1 MQAASKKGNGFAQRG
16 LFRRHQTPTILQ
28 MEAVECGAA
37 CLAMVLAYHGRWV
50 ALEQL
55 RMECGVSRNGSNAW
69 DLIEAARRFGCEA
82 RGFKV
87 GLEKLREL
95 TLPAIIF
102 WRFNHFIVLEK
113 VDRKGAVINDPAQG
127 RRRIGWD
134 EMDRDF
140 TGVAVTIV
148 PAQDFTTGGERPSVL
163 RELRQFSRGTA
174 APFAFILL
182 VTLLLVIPG
191 IVIPALSKIYVDDF
205 LVGGQRDWVRPLLT
219 AFVVAG
225 SLSMLLS
232 FLQKHFLMRFSAKV
246 SIGMTRQVLWRLLH
260 LPMDFFNQRFA
271 GDISGRLGSAARA
284 ASMVSGPLAFSIV
297 GLISIV
303 VYGALLLSYSVPLAS
318 LVVGM
323 ALVNLLMARI
333 VWLRLEN
340 ARHLLAKNGAEQAS
354 SIMSGLSAIE
364 TVKAAGLEDD
374 LFARWGGL
382 QAQLVSLSQ
391 TIGRQTQLLGLLPG
405 ICSSLGNIAILGL
418 GALFVL
424 DGQLTVGD
432 LVAFQVLAG
441 SFNGPVSG
449 LVGLG
454 SSLQTTQVDLS
465 RLDDVLNYGT
475 AAGATRETPAG
486 PQRKLV
492 GSLELRNVTFG
503 YSRREEP
510 LLKDFSLTV
519 QPGMRVAL
527 VGASGSGKSTIGK
540 LVSGL
545 YQPWEGTILFDGIA
559 ADRIDRSSLTSSLG
573 VVSQDIHIF
582 SGSLRDNITL
592 WDTSISDQ
600 ALHRAVSDACL
611 DMLPIVRDAGLDATL
626 SEAGRNLS
634 GGERQR
640 LEIARALCRAPSLL
654 VMDEATSALDPVT
667 EQAVDMNLRQ
677 RGCACLII
685 AQRLST
691 IRDSDEIIVLDRGR
705 IAQRGTHDTLI
716 AEQDGPYARLV
727 AAL

>member
-1 MQAASKKGNGFAQRG
+1 MKDKGFRWLRG
-16 LFRRHQTPTILQ
+16 WHMRHHQTPTILQ

-50 ALEQL
+50 ALERL
-55 RMECGVSRNGSNAW
+55 RIECGVSRNGSNAW
-69 DLIEAARRFGCEA
+69 SLIEAARRFGCEA
-82 RGFKV
+82 KGFKV
-87 GLEKLREL
+87 GLEKLRDL
-95 TLPAIIF
+95 TFPAIIF
-102 WRFNHFIVLEK
+102 WQFNHFVVLEK
-113 VDRKGAVINDPAQG
+113 VGRKGAVINDPAQG
-127 RRRIGWD
+127 RRRISWA

-140 TGVAVTIV
+140 TGVVVTIA
-148 PAQDFTTGGERPSVL
+148 PGPDFTTGGQKPSVL
-163 RELRQFSRGTA
+163 RELKQFSRGTA

-191 IVIPALSKIYVDDF
+191 IVIPALSKVYVDDF

-219 AFVVAG
+219 AYVVAG
-225 SLSMLLS
+225 GLSMLLS

-246 SIGMTRQVLWRLLH
+246 SIGMTRQLLWRLLH

-271 GDISGRLGSAARA
+271 GDISSRLGSAGRV

-297 GLISIV
+297 GMISIV
-303 VYGALLLSYSVPLAS
+303 VYGALLFSYSVPLAS

-340 ARHLLAKNGAEQAS
+340 ARHLLARNGAEQAS

-364 TVKAAGLEDD
+364 TVKAAGLEED

-405 ICSSLGNIAILGL
+405 ICSALGNIAILGL

-424 DGQLTVGD
+424 DGRLTVGD

-454 SSLQTTQVDLS
+454 SSLQTTQVDLN
-465 RLDDVLNYGT
+465 RLDDVLNYG
-475 AAGATRETPAG
+475 AAAHADRIAG
-486 PQRKLV
+486 PGGDQRKLA

-510 LLKDFSLTV
+510 LLRDFSLIL

-527 VGASGSGKSTIGK
+527 VGASGSGKSTVGR

-545 YQPWEGTILFDGIA
+545 HQPWEGTIFFDGLA
-559 ADRIDRSSLTSSLG
+559 ADQIDRARLTASLG
-573 VVSQDIHIF
+573 VISQDIHVF
-582 SGSLRDNITL
+582 SGTLRDNITL
-592 WDTSISDQ
+592 WDSSISDQ
-600 ALHRAVSDACL
+600 AIQRAVSDACL
-611 DMLPIVRDAGLDATL
+611 DQLPMVCDAGLDAPL

-640 LEIARALCRAPSLL
+640 LEIARALSRDPALL
-654 VMDEATSALDPVT
+654 IMDEATSALDPVT
-667 EQAVDMNLRQ
+667 EQAVDLNLRQ

-705 IAQRGTHDTLI
+705 IVQRGTHDTLV